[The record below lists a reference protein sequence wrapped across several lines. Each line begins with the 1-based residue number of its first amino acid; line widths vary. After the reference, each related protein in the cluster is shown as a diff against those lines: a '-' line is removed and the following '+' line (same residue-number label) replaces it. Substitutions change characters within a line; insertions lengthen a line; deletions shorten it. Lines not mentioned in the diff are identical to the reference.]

1 MINLV
6 KGQTQRI
13 FFTASELATIPT
25 PYFLFVVKCL
35 STNKVVKFVAQSVTT
50 TDRSDSCDITTNTN
64 FATANEGYHAY
75 TIYQKSAPNDLT
87 ESGVILERGYIRIY
101 PASAFNYTEYQNP
114 DNTYTA

>member
-13 FFTASELATIPT
+13 FFTATELATIPT

-64 FATANEGYHAY
+64 FATANEGLHAY

-114 DNTYTA
+114 DNTYTT